1 MIVKCFLKKEKLNME
16 VSLSMK
22 LNKILVCMITVF
34 VMLNCSACGDTQTG
48 NKDAEGLTSETTEM
62 TEEKEPEFRIEI
74 ADAEEI
80 LTKTWDVY
88 KEEERFD
95 IMGGHFY
102 SAKIGVPAKYDL
114 TETVDLEEMFCVPQT
129 EVKKID
135 NAATMVD
142 FYNAARFTAG
152 AFHIKDGENV
162 EKFIE
167 AVKTQVYENQWH
179 GEAPKKLMIMKID
192 EQYVVAV
199 FGREPLVN
207 EFKLNMES
215 IYKSMIKV
223 EVSEKLELTIN

>member
-1 MIVKCFLKKEKLNME
+1 
-16 VSLSMK
+16 MK
-22 LNKILVCMITVF
+22 LNKILLGMMTAL
-34 VMLNCSACGDTQTG
+34 VMLTCVACGDTETG
-48 NKDAEGLTSETTEM
+48 KKDTEGVVSEVTEE

-74 ADAEEI
+74 ANAEEI
-80 LTKTWDVY
+80 LTNTWDVY

-114 TETVDLEEMFCVPQT
+114 TETVDLEEMFCVPK
-129 EVKKID
+129 EAGKNID

-152 AFHIKDGENV
+152 AFHLKDATNV
-162 EKFIE
+162 EQFIE
-167 AVKTQVYENQWH
+167 AVKAQVHVNQWH
-179 GEAPKKLMIMKID
+179 GETPKKLMIMKID

-215 IYKSMIKV
+215 VYKTMI
-223 EVSEKLELTIN
+223 EVVVNEKLELTIN